1 VGIGVFLD
9 VEVLLEVGR
18 CLWLFFGDPMSA
30 VRDDRV
36 FDVVGDTPDHLADSG
51 AEGGFA
57 AEGQDRHLKF
67 ALGKEFPVVSR
78 VLAER
83 QELGEARSHRA
94 GLRVERRVVLAFGF
108 VEPFRD
114 DGERVPE
121 AVEIDAFAAGDQAL
135 HVVTT
140 EAEVP
145 HGRLLQDLLPG
156 SDAGQRRVDG
166 HPTAHAFEGNMAPTA
181 RRPEG

>member
-51 AEGGFA
+51 AEG
-57 AEGQDRHLKF
+57 
-67 ALGKEFPVVSR
+67 
-78 VLAER
+78 
-83 QELGEARSHRA
+83 
-94 GLRVERRVVLAFGF
+94 
-108 VEPFRD
+108 
-114 DGERVPE
+114 
-121 AVEIDAFAAGDQAL
+121 AL